1 MTIYGDG
8 SPARPP
14 RSVKPQPR
22 RLEPQLGIFG
32 NWRAGTGK
40 LQLILLSAFR
50 TLHREK

>member
-8 SPARPP
+8 SPARPLM
-14 RSVKPQPR
+14 SVKPQLR
-22 RLEPQLGIFG
+22 RLEPPSGIFG

-50 TLHREK
+50 TPQREK